1 MPGTIRKAQAAETE
15 AALKAAAVRVFERS
29 GYLNTKI
36 TDITAEA
43 GRSAGSFYNHFKSK
57 EELLEALLADLL
69 EASDE
74 EVLADDEHSPDLGER
89 DSVRWHVARC
99 WGFFRANK
107 AVLIAL
113 RQAALV
119 DQRFADRVAELLEP
133 DVRHLAGHLA
143 QCERPEATALA
154 ISGLCQQFAY
164 AKLVEEQPVL
174 AALSDEDAIDLL
186 TGLIDRG
193 INGESSS

>member
-1 MPGTIRKAQAAETE
+1 MPGTTRKAQAAETE
-15 AALKAAAVRVFERS
+15 AALKAAAVRVFGRR

-69 EASDE
+69 EAGDAAVLSDE
-74 EVLADDEHSPDLGER
+74 RHSSDFGER
-89 DSVRWHVARC
+89 DAIRWHVARF
-99 WGFFRANK
+99 WDFFRANRV
-107 AVLIAL
+107 VLIAL

-119 DQRFADRVAELLEP
+119 DQRFADRVADILEP
-133 DVRHLAGHLA
+133 DVHHLAGHLVHT
-143 QCERPEATALA
+143 ERPEATAIA
-154 ISGLCQQFAY
+154 ITGLCQQFAY
-164 AKLVEEQPVL
+164 AKLVEEQPML
-174 AALSDEDAIDLL
+174 AALTDEDVIEML

-193 INGESSS
+193 ING

>member
-1 MPGTIRKAQAAETE
+1 MPGITRKAQAAETE
-15 AALKAAAVRVFERS
+15 AALKASAVRVFDRQ

-36 TDITAEA
+36 TDITADA

-69 EASDE
+69 RVSDE
-74 EVLADDEHSPDLGER
+74 EVLADDEHSPDLGRR
-89 DSVRWHVARC
+89 DAIRWHVSQY
-99 WGFFRANK
+99 WNFFGANK

-119 DQRFADRVAELLEP
+119 DQRFADRVAGLLEP
-133 DVRHLAGHLA
+133 DVHHLADHLA
-143 QCERPEATALA
+143 HCARPEATAVA
-154 ISGLCQQFAY
+154 IAGLCQQFAY
-164 AKLVEEQPVL
+164 AKLVEGQPVL
-174 AALSDEDAIDLL
+174 AALADEDAIDLL

-193 INGESSS
+193 ING